1 MWGYMNHHQEQTLSL
16 ISNNI
21 NSNMQEELFNSIQN
35 CKSFIFSV
43 AFINYSGLQ
52 LLLKAI
58 NEAKMKGVKG
68 KIITSDYLNFTEP
81 KAIRKLMEF
90 ENIET
95 KIYLQHSNGGF
106 HTKAYIFEFENV
118 YHLYIGSSNIT
129 QSALLKNIEWNVKI
143 LSKKNHPFVI
153 DTFNQFNELWN
164 KTKSLD
170 DHFLNE
176 YEKFIES
183 LTEYKQ
189 NEEAFIYKEET
200 VRPNS
205 MQLRAIQNLSNLRI
219 RGEDRGLVIAATAT
233 GKTYMSAFDVQN
245 YKPNRLLFLV
255 HREDILLKAVSSF
268 KKVLGSKIDIG
279 ILSGNSKDYDKKY
292 LFSTINSMQI
302 HYKRYKID
310 EFDYIILDESHHA
323 VSKSY
328 QEVMNY
334 FKPNFILG
342 MTATPERSDGF
353 ELFNYFKNNIALEIR
368 LNEAIEND
376 LVCPFHYFGVTD
388 VEGIDYEDIDL
399 DNSEKVAELLSVSK
413 HVEYVIE
420 KLKFFGHDGKK
431 LKALG
436 FCASLEHAEYM
447 ANEFNKRGIKSVF
460 LSGSD
465 KISTREQFTKE
476 LESDDTNSLQ
486 VIFSVDIFNEGIDIP
501 SINTVMMLRPTSSPI
516 VFIQQLG
523 RGLRKYKNKEYVT
536 VLDFIGNYKKSFL
549 IAIALNGSNYL
560 DKDSL
565 KVSVRNNFKGLPGT
579 SFVQMDEIAK
589 EQILRQLE
597 FENFNSFKYL
607 KDEYM
612 EFKKSIQYRVPLF
625 LMEYELLEGSP
636 DPVKFINY
644 SRTYIEFI
652 KRIESSQDFSK
663 YKLSQDFLK
672 LLSQL
677 SFELPIKRPHEFL
690 IIDLLIQKESI
701 SFEYFKSELD
711 TYVGNNDNY
720 TLKHSIKNLLG
731 EFKDSSQ
738 LSRYINL
745 IDYDEEN
752 SLLTRSNNWP
762 KIINSDNEVFI
773 KDVVRYGLTRYVREF
788 GFIDY
793 KTPFFKLYQT
803 YKMMDAAIL
812 SNDTRKTTYYRGKG
826 VFRNGNDY
834 FIFAD
839 LNKNENIKES
849 INYKD
854 KIIDEF
860 SMQWE
865 SENTTKQES
874 KDGQN
879 LIYNKIR
886 NIQLHMFVRK
896 FKEVDQLTQPYIYLG
911 LVDSSYHQNNAPIR
925 FILRFRQQIPKK
937 LLQELITDTK
947 SN

>member
-1 MWGYMNHHQEQTLSL
+1 MNSEQISKLSL

-58 NEAKMKGVKG
+58 NEANMKGVKG

-95 KIYLQHSNGGF
+95 KIYLQHTNGGF
-106 HTKAYIFEFENV
+106 HTKAYIFEFDDE

-143 LSKKNHPFVI
+143 LSKKDHLFVI
-153 DTFNQFNELWN
+153 DIFNQFNELWN
-164 KTKSLD
+164 KTNSLD

-189 NEEAFIYKEET
+189 NEEAFIYREET

-205 MQLRAIQNLSNLRI
+205 MQLRAIQNLNNLRT

-245 YKPNRLLFLV
+245 YKPNKLLFLV
-255 HREDILLKAVSSF
+255 HREDILLKAVESF

-279 ILSGNSKDYDKKY
+279 ILSGNSKDFDKKY

-302 HYKRYKID
+302 HYKRYKVD

-328 QEVMNY
+328 QEVMNH
-334 FKPNFILG
+334 FKPSFILG

-376 LVCPFHYFGVTD
+376 LVCPFHYFGVTE
-388 VEGIDYEDIDL
+388 VEGVDYENIDL
-399 DNSEKVAELLSVSK
+399 DNSDKITELLSVSRR
-413 HVEYVIE
+413 VEYVIE
-420 KLKFFGHDGKK
+420 KLKFYGHDGKK

-436 FCASLEHAEYM
+436 FCASLDHAEYM
-447 ANEFNKRGIKSVF
+447 ANEFNNRGIKSVF

-465 KISTREQFTKE
+465 KVSTREQFTKE
-476 LESDDTNSLQ
+476 LESDDSDSLQ

-501 SINTVMMLRPTSSPI
+501 SVNTVMMLRPTSSPI
-516 VFIQQLG
+516 IFIQQLG
-523 RGLRKYKNKEYVT
+523 RGLRKFKNKEYVT

-589 EQILRQLE
+589 EQILKQLE

-612 EFKKSIQYRVPLF
+612 EFKKSINYRTPIF

-652 KRIESSQDFSK
+652 KRIESSLDFSK
-663 YKLSQDFLK
+663 YKISQDFLK

-690 IIDLLIQKESI
+690 LIDLLLHKKSI
-701 SFEYFKSELD
+701 SYDYFKSELE
-711 TYVGNNDNY
+711 TYVGNNDDG
-720 TLKHSIKNLLG
+720 TLVHSIRNLLG
-731 EFKDSSQ
+731 DFKDSGQ
-738 LSRYINL
+738 LKRYLSL
-745 IDYDEEN
+745 IEYDKEK
-752 SLLTRSNNWP
+752 LLITRSNNWP

-773 KDVVRYGLTRYVREF
+773 KDVVRYGLTRFVREF
-788 GFIDY
+788 RFIEY

-803 YKMMDAAIL
+803 YTMMDAAIL
-812 SNDTRKTTYYRGKG
+812 SNEIKKTSSYRGQGLITHK
-826 VFRNGNDY
+826 NDY
-834 FIFAD
+834 FIYVE
-839 LNKNENIKES
+839 LNKSEDIKES

-860 SMQWE
+860 TMQWE
-865 SENTTKQES
+865 SQNKTKQDS
-874 KDGQN
+874 NIGKN
-879 LIYNKIR
+879 IINNKER
-886 NIQLHMFVRK
+886 NINLHMFVRK
-896 FKEVDQLTQPYIYLG
+896 FKMIDGLSQPFIYLG
-911 LVDSSYHQNNAPIR
+911 LVDTYQYENNAPIR
-925 FILRFRQQIPKK
+925 FKFKFQQPIPSK

>member
-1 MWGYMNHHQEQTLSL
+1 MNHHQEQTLSL

-58 NEAKMKGVKG
+58 NDAKTKGVKG

-106 HTKAYIFEFENV
+106 HTKAYIFEFENE

-143 LSKKNHPFVI
+143 LSKKDHSFVI
-153 DTFNQFNELWN
+153 DIFNQFNELWN

-205 MQLRAIQNLSNLRI
+205 MQLRAIQNLNNLRN

-245 YKPNRLLFLV
+245 YKPNKLLFLV
-255 HREDILLKAVSSF
+255 HREDILLKAVESF

-279 ILSGNSKDYDKKY
+279 ILSGNSKEFDKKY

-302 HYKRYKID
+302 HYERFKVD

-353 ELFNYFKNNIALEIR
+353 ELFSYFKNNIALEIR

-376 LVCPFHYFGVTD
+376 LVCPFHYFGVTE
-388 VEGIDYEDIDL
+388 VEGVDYENIDL
-399 DNSEKVAELLSVSK
+399 DNSDKITELLSVSRR
-413 HVEYVIE
+413 VEYVIE
-420 KLKFFGHDGKK
+420 KLKFYGHDGKK

-436 FCASLEHAEYM
+436 FCASLDHAEYM
-447 ANEFNKRGIKSVF
+447 ANEFNNRGIKSVF

-465 KISTREQFTKE
+465 KVSTREQFTKE
-476 LESDDTNSLQ
+476 LESDDSDSLQ

-501 SINTVMMLRPTSSPI
+501 SVNTVMMLRPTSSPI
-516 VFIQQLG
+516 IFIQQLG
-523 RGLRKYKNKEYVT
+523 RGLRKFKNKEYVT

-589 EQILRQLE
+589 EQILKQLE

-612 EFKKSIQYRVPLF
+612 EFKKSINYRTPIF

-652 KRIESSQDFSK
+652 KRIESSLDFSK
-663 YKLSQDFLK
+663 YKISQDFLK

-690 IIDLLIQKESI
+690 LIDLLLHKKSI
-701 SFEYFKSELD
+701 SYDYFKSELE
-711 TYVGNNDNY
+711 TYVGNNDDG
-720 TLKHSIKNLLG
+720 TLVHSIRNLLG
-731 EFKDSSQ
+731 DFKDSGQ
-738 LSRYINL
+738 LKRYLSL
-745 IDYDEEN
+745 IEYDKEK
-752 SLLTRSNNWP
+752 LLITRSNNWP

-773 KDVVRYGLTRYVREF
+773 KDVVRYGLTRFVREF
-788 GFIDY
+788 GFIEY

-803 YKMMDAAIL
+803 YTMMDAAIL
-812 SNDTRKTTYYRGKG
+812 SNEIKKTSSYRGQGLITHK
-826 VFRNGNDY
+826 NDY
-834 FIFAD
+834 FIYVE
-839 LNKNENIKES
+839 LNKSEDIKES

-860 SMQWE
+860 TMQWE
-865 SENTTKQES
+865 SQNKTKQDS
-874 KDGQN
+874 NIGKN
-879 LIYNKIR
+879 IINNKER
-886 NIQLHMFVRK
+886 NINLHMFVRK
-896 FKEVDQLTQPYIYLG
+896 FKMIDGLSQPFIYLG
-911 LVDSSYHQNNAPIR
+911 LVDTYQYENNAPIR
-925 FILRFRQQIPKK
+925 FKFKFQQPIPSK
-937 LLQELITDTK
+937 LLQELITETK

>member
-1 MWGYMNHHQEQTLSL
+1 MNSEQISKLSL

-58 NEAKMKGVKG
+58 NEANIKGVKG

-95 KIYLQHSNGGF
+95 KIYLQHTNGGF
-106 HTKAYIFEFENV
+106 HTKAYIFEFESE

-143 LSKKNHPFVI
+143 LSKKDHPFVI
-153 DTFNQFNELWN
+153 DIFNQFNELWN
-164 KTKSLD
+164 KTNSLD

-189 NEEAFIYKEET
+189 NEEAFIYREET

-205 MQLRAIQNLSNLRI
+205 MQLRAIQNLNNLRT

-245 YKPNRLLFLV
+245 YRPNKLLFLV
-255 HREDILLKAVSSF
+255 HREDILLKAVESF

-279 ILSGNSKDYDKKY
+279 ILSGNSKEFDKKY

-302 HYKRYKID
+302 HYERYKVD

-334 FKPNFILG
+334 FKPSFILG

-376 LVCPFHYFGVTD
+376 LVCPFHYFGVTE
-388 VEGIDYEDIDL
+388 VEGVDYENIDL
-399 DNSEKVAELLSVSK
+399 DNSDKITELLSVSK
-413 HVEYVIE
+413 RVEYVIE
-420 KLKFFGHDGKK
+420 KLKFYGHDGKK

-436 FCASLEHAEYM
+436 FCASLEHAKYM
-447 ANEFNKRGIKSVF
+447 AKEFNIRGIKSIF

-465 KISTREQFTKE
+465 KVNTREQFTKE
-476 LESDDTNSLQ
+476 LESDDSDSLQ

-501 SINTVMMLRPTSSPI
+501 SVNTVMMLRPTSSPI
-516 VFIQQLG
+516 IFIQQLG
-523 RGLRKYKNKEYVT
+523 RGLRKFKNKEYVT

-589 EQILRQLE
+589 EQILKQLE

-607 KDEYM
+607 KDEYI
-612 EFKKSIQYRVPLF
+612 EFKKSINYRTPIF

-652 KRIESSQDFSK
+652 KRIESSLDFSK
-663 YKLSQDFLK
+663 YKISQDFLK

-690 IIDLLIQKESI
+690 LIDLLLHKESI
-701 SFEYFKSELD
+701 SFDYFMSELG
-711 TYVGNNDNY
+711 TYVGNNDNG
-720 TLKHSIKNLLG
+720 TLIHSIRNLLG
-731 EFKDSSQ
+731 DFKDSGQ
-738 LSRYINL
+738 LKRYFSL
-745 IDYDEEN
+745 IEYDKEK
-752 SLLTRSNNWP
+752 LLITRSNNWP

-803 YKMMDAAIL
+803 YTMMDAAIL
-812 SNDTRKTTYYRGKG
+812 SNEIKKTSSYRGQGLITHK
-826 VFRNGNDY
+826 NDY
-834 FIFAD
+834 FIYVE
-839 LNKNENIKES
+839 LNKSEDIKES

-860 SMQWE
+860 TMQWE
-865 SENTTKQES
+865 SQNKTRQDS
-874 KDGQN
+874 NIGMN
-879 LIYNKIR
+879 LINNKERKI
-886 NIQLHMFVRK
+886 NLHMFVRK
-896 FKEVDQLTQPYIYLG
+896 FKMIDGLSQPFIYLG
-911 LVDSSYHQNNAPIR
+911 LVDTYQYENNAPIR
-925 FILRFRQQIPKK
+925 FKFKFQKPIPSK
-937 LLQELITDTK
+937 LLQELITETK

>member
-1 MWGYMNHHQEQTLSL
+1 MNSEQISKLSL

-21 NSNMQEELFNSIQN
+21 NSNMQEELFNSIKN

-58 NEAKMKGVKG
+58 NEANIKGVKG

-95 KIYLQHSNGGF
+95 KIYLQHTNGGF
-106 HTKAYIFEFENV
+106 HTKAYIFEFDDK
-118 YHLYIGSSNIT
+118 YRLYIGSSNIT

-143 LSKKNHPFVI
+143 LSKKDHPFVI
-153 DTFNQFNELWN
+153 DIFNQFNELWN
-164 KTKSLD
+164 KTNLLN

-176 YEKFIES
+176 YERFIES

-205 MQLRAIQNLSNLRI
+205 MQFRAIQNLNNLRN

-233 GKTYMSAFDVQN
+233 GKTYMSAFDVQS
-245 YKPNRLLFLV
+245 YKPNKLLFLV
-255 HREDILLKAVSSF
+255 HREDILLKAVESF

-279 ILSGNSKDYDKKY
+279 ILSGNSKDFDKKY

-302 HYKRYKID
+302 HYSRFKVD

-334 FKPNFILG
+334 FKPSFILG

-376 LVCPFHYFGVTD
+376 LVCPFHYFGVTE
-388 VEGIDYEDIDL
+388 VEGVDYENIDL
-399 DNSEKVAELLSVSK
+399 DNSDKITELLSVSRR
-413 HVEYVIE
+413 VEYVIE
-420 KLKFFGHDGKK
+420 KLKFYGHDGKK

-436 FCASLEHAEYM
+436 FCASLKHAEYM
-447 ANEFNKRGIKSVF
+447 ANEFNIRGIKSIF

-465 KISTREQFTKE
+465 KVSTREQFTKE
-476 LESDDTNSLQ
+476 LESDDSDSLQ

-501 SINTVMMLRPTSSPI
+501 SVNTVMMLRPTSSPI
-516 VFIQQLG
+516 IFIQQLG
-523 RGLRKYKNKEYVT
+523 RGLRKFKNKEYVT

-589 EQILRQLE
+589 EQILKQLE

-612 EFKKSIQYRVPLF
+612 EFKKSINYRTPIF

-652 KRIESSQDFSK
+652 KRIESSLDFSK
-663 YKLSQDFLK
+663 YKISQDFLK

-690 IIDLLIQKESI
+690 LIDLLLHKKSI
-701 SFEYFKSELD
+701 SYDYFKNELE
-711 TYVGNNDNY
+711 TYVGNNDDS
-720 TLKHSIKNLLG
+720 TLVHSIRNLLG
-731 EFKDSSQ
+731 DFKDSGQ
-738 LSRYINL
+738 LKRYFSL
-745 IDYDEEN
+745 IEYDKEK
-752 SLLTRSNNWP
+752 LLITRSNNWP

-773 KDVVRYGLTRYVREF
+773 KDVVRYGLTRFVREF
-788 GFIDY
+788 GFIEY

-803 YKMMDAAIL
+803 YTMMDAAIL
-812 SNDTRKTTYYRGKG
+812 SNEIKKTSSYRGQGLITHK
-826 VFRNGNDY
+826 NDY
-834 FIFAD
+834 FIYVE
-839 LNKNENIKES
+839 LNKSEDIKES

-860 SMQWE
+860 TMQWE
-865 SENTTKQES
+865 SQNKTKQDS
-874 KDGQN
+874 NIGKN
-879 LIYNKIR
+879 IINNKER
-886 NIQLHMFVRK
+886 NINLHMFVRK
-896 FKEVDQLTQPYIYLG
+896 FKMIDGLSQPFIYLG
-911 LVDSSYHQNNAPIR
+911 LVDTYQYEKNAPIR
-925 FILRFRQQIPKK
+925 FKFKFQQPIPSK
-937 LLQELITDTK
+937 LLQELITETK